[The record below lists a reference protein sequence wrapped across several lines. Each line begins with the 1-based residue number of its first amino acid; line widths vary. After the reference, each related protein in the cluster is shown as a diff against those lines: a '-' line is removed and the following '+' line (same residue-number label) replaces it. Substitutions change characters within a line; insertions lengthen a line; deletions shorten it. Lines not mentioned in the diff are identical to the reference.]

1 MLKFILVASAH
12 LNYSHNLLFDLVSL
26 LISAIHSQSL
36 FAVDIFPFIF
46 GLNLRNLE
54 GFNSNEPTYKLSAHL
69 WITRCPKG
77 GILLVFSCIIN
88 TVKRFDWFF
97 ICTFCSF
104 FASWK
109 QNWIFTCSDW
119 LIGWLAWYQ
128 FYLAHLKQLSFFFTL
143 SSNSVWICF
152 SFYITSFVVL
162 ITEDIEVIRI

>member
-69 WITRCPKG
+69 
-77 GILLVFSCIIN
+77 
-88 TVKRFDWFF
+88 
-97 ICTFCSF
+97 
-104 FASWK
+104 
-109 QNWIFTCSDW
+109 
-119 LIGWLAWYQ
+119 
-128 FYLAHLKQLSFFFTL
+128 
-143 SSNSVWICF
+143 
-152 SFYITSFVVL
+152 
-162 ITEDIEVIRI
+162 